1 MRFRVATYNV
11 HKCRGLDRRVAPGRI
26 ADVLREVS
34 ADIVALQEVLSVSG
48 DEREHDQAHY
58 LADCTGME
66 LALGIVR
73 ELGGG
78 ALYGNV
84 ILSRFPIVGRKLSDL
99 SVRRRE
105 ERGCLRADVQLGD
118 SLVHV
123 FNVHL
128 GTSFFERREQAR
140 MLMRTEA
147 LEHEDRRGPRLVMG
161 DFNEWTAGLTT
172 KLLRTR
178 FQSLDVRERL
188 LRTRTYPGVLPVLHL
203 DHIYHDPQLRVVSAR
218 LHRTRLSL
226 AASDHLPLSADL
238 ELAERGGW
246 S

>member
-11 HKCRGLDRRVAPGRI
+11 HKCRGLDLRVAPGRI
-26 ADVLREVS
+26 GDVLCEVD
-34 ADIVALQEVLSVSG
+34 ADIVALQEVLSVG
-48 DEREHDQAHY
+48 GAEAHRDQAHY
-58 LADCTGME
+58 LADRLNME
-66 LALGIVR
+66 PVLGLVR
-73 ELGGG
+73 EMGGG
-78 ALYGNV
+78 LYGNV

-105 ERGCLRADVQLGD
+105 ERGCLRADLALDGYVL
-118 SLVHV
+118 HV

-140 MLMRTEA
+140 MLTGTEA

-188 LRTRTYPGVLPVLHL
+188 LHARTYPGVLPLLHL
-203 DHIYHDPQLRVVSAR
+203 DHIYHDPQLRVASAK

-226 AASDHLPLSADL
+226 LASDHLPLSADL
-238 ELAERGGW
+238 ELAA
-246 S
+246 

>member
-1 MRFRVATYNV
+1 M
-11 HKCRGLDRRVAPGRI
+11 
-26 ADVLREVS
+26 
-34 ADIVALQEVLSVSG
+34 
-48 DEREHDQAHY
+48 
-58 LADCTGME
+58 
-66 LALGIVR
+66 
-73 ELGGG
+73 GGG
-78 ALYGNV
+78 LYGNA
-84 ILSRFPIVGRKLSDL
+84 ILSRFPVIGRKLSDL

-105 ERGCLRADVQLGD
+105 ERGCLRADL
-118 SLVHV
+118 SLDGFVLHV

-140 MLMRTEA
+140 MLLGTEA

-188 LRTRTYPGVLPVLHL
+188 LRTRTYPGAFPVLHL
-203 DHIYHDPQLRVVSAR
+203 DHIYHDPQLRVVDAQ

-226 AASDHLPLSADL
+226 LASDHLPLSADL
-238 ELAERGGW
+238 ELTDGASPG
-246 S
+246 